1 MGWRD
6 SRLMPAS
13 VTTRMMGLS
22 QLNKFLPNCSQLLPM
37 ERAQRL
43 TGRFCPP
50 LALAH
55 LTLNSWAGNRPLFS
69 RALIKATSAGLSLRG
84 GALG

>member
-1 MGWRD
+1 
-6 SRLMPAS
+6 
-13 VTTRMMGLS
+13 MMGLS
-22 QLNKFLPNCSQLLPM
+22 QLNKFLPNCSQLLPV

-50 LALAH
+50 LAH
-55 LTLNSWAGNRPLFS
+55 LTLNSRAGNQPLFS
-69 RALIKATSAGLSLRG
+69 RALIKATSAGLSLWG